1 MINCIVI
8 DDEQPAINIL
18 ADYIKEVP
26 FLKLEASTINPL
38 AGLALANE
46 SKPGLVF
53 LDIQMQGITGLEFAK
68 LLNPKTKIIFT
79 TAYDKFALNGFE
91 LNAVDYLLKPIP
103 FPRFLQ
109 AAQKAKAIIEQNEIV
124 ENNFHHDFLVVQ
136 GDQKGKLIKIEIAD
150 IDYIESIRNYVSIVC
165 GDKKIISLMSMK
177 DLEDYLPSNKFIR
190 VHRSYILPLGNIASI
205 NGNHISLK
213 RNAKTD
219 IIVGTSYKDAFLE
232 IMRSRMI
239 N

>member
-8 DDEQPAINIL
+8 DDEQPAINIM

-26 FLKLEASTINPL
+26 FLRLEASTINPL

-53 LDIQMQGITGLEFAK
+53 LDIQMQGITGLEFAR
-68 LLNPKTKIIFT
+68 LLNPVTKIIFT
-79 TAYDKFALNGFE
+79 TAYDKFALHGYE
-91 LNAVDYLLKPIP
+91 LNAIDYLLKPIP

-109 AAQKAKAIIEQNEIV
+109 AVQKAKDIIGQSEIMQPGA
-124 ENNFHHDFLVVQ
+124 HDHFLVVQ
-136 GDQKGKLIKIEIAD
+136 GDQKGKLIKIEIDD
-150 IDYIESIRNYVSIVC
+150 IDYIESIRNYVAIVC

-177 DLEDYLPSNKFIR
+177 DLEDYLPPGKFIR
-190 VHRSYILPLGNIASI
+190 VHRSFIVPFGNIAAI
-205 NGNHISLK
+205 DGNLISLK
-213 RNAKTD
+213 RNPKTE
-219 IIVGTSYKDAFLE
+219 IGIGHSYKEALLQ